1 VGCHALSWLL
11 CSASAVQAQPSAP
24 DTAADTES
32 APAPSVPVPSAPP
45 PGSELEPPRLSKFVD
60 AEYPSA
66 AKEAGVTADVLLRL
80 RVESD
85 GSVSEVDVIQGAG
98 QGFDEAA
105 VAAARQFVF
114 SPATRAGQPIAVRIP
129 FKYSFTLEQEVIAAP
144 TAPTH
149 GNFAGQVRIA
159 GVDAPLGGAEIRLR
173 DAEGKTYTATSDA
186 NGWWTVEDL
195 PAGSYQLEV
204 DAAGFSPLATTEEV
218 HPGEAT
224 ELVYRL
230 APSLGSAIVV
240 SVLGERPPREV
251 SRRTITRREVT
262 SVPGTGGDALRSLQ
276 SLPGLARPPGLA
288 GLLIVRGSAPEDTA
302 VFVDGDTVPNIY
314 HFGGL
319 SSAIPS
325 ELLER
330 IDFYP
335 GNFGVRHG
343 RVMGGIVDV
352 GLRSP
357 DTHCRGEEGPGA
369 EGRCFHGLL
378 QADLID
384 ARALIQG
391 PLPFSGWSFAAAGRR
406 SWVDVWLKPAL
417 NALEANVTTAPV
429 YHDYQIIVERA
440 PRAGTRL
447 SFRFLESDDAL
458 ALLISNPNAGDPGL
472 LGGSLKYGLSF
483 YRIQSLIDVQLSPS
497 VSLSTLLSF
506 GRDRSE
512 FSLGRFRFD
521 LESYPIQ
528 ARSEFAFDLMSGLTV
543 HAGLDF
549 QLGPFD
555 VLVRAPEPPRPGEP
569 APGPFSTRPVLETQQ
584 SSTFFR
590 PAWYA
595 DATWKV
601 GALTLVPGARV
612 DYARD
617 TGHADFSP
625 RVSARYDLSVR
636 ESYAGGVSRRTTLK
650 GGVGVFHQPAQ
661 PQETDE
667 VFGTPGLA
675 SNRAVHYSLGLER
688 EFTDNVE
695 LSLEGFYKHLDELV
709 SRNPGPDGSF
719 AYDNQGSGY
728 VVGGE
733 ALLKYKADAR
743 FFGWLAY
750 TLSRSIR
757 QDNPGAESHPF
768 QYDQTH
774 ILTVLGS
781 YKLGR
786 GWEVGARFRL
796 VSGPLDTP
804 TLPLPNLPGV
814 YAADA
819 AAYTPLQGAPYS
831 ERLPLVHQLDLR
843 VEKTWRL
850 SDISLSFYID
860 LWNAYNHPADEQ
872 IAYNFDFSR
881 RSYQQGLPILPSLG
895 FRGEF

>member
-1 VGCHALSWLL
+1 VLSWLL
-11 CSASAVQAQPSAP
+11 CSAPALWTRELGAQEPRSQDPSANVG
-24 DTAADTES
+24 A
-32 APAPSVPVPSAPP
+32 APAPSPPVPSD
-45 PGSELEPPRLSKFVD
+45 ELTPPRLLKFVD

-66 AKEAGVTADVLLRL
+66 AKEAGLTADVLLRL

-85 GSVSEVDVIQGAG
+85 GSVSEAEVIESAG
-98 QGFDEAA
+98 HGFDEAA

-114 SPATRAGQPIAVRIP
+114 APATRAGQPIVVRIP
-129 FKYSFTLEQEVIAAP
+129 FKYSFTLQEQVIEAP
-144 TAPTH
+144 TAPTR

-173 DAEGKTYTATSDA
+173 DAAGQTYTTTSDA
-186 NGWWTVEDL
+186 NGWWSLEDL
-195 PAGSYQLEV
+195 PAGNYQLEV
-204 DAAGFSPLATTEEV
+204 DAAGFSPLAATEEV
-218 HPGEAT
+218 RAGEAT

-230 APSLGSAIVV
+230 APSLGAAIVV

-302 VFVDGDTVPNIY
+302 VFVDGDNVLNIY

-357 DTHCRGEEGPGA
+357 DTQCRSPGSAPEA
-369 EGRCFHGLL
+369 ESRCFHGLL

-384 ARALIQG
+384 ARALLQG
-391 PLPFSGWSFAAAGRR
+391 PLPMSGWSFAVAGRR

-440 PRAGTRL
+440 PKAGTRL

-458 ALLISNPNAGDPGL
+458 ELLISNPSAGDPGL
-472 LGGSLKYGLSF
+472 LGGSLKYGLSYF
-483 YRIQSLIDVQLSPS
+483 RIQSLIDVQLSRS

-506 GRDRSE
+506 GRDRNE

-528 ARSEFAFDLMSGLTV
+528 ARSEFAFDLAPGLTL

-569 APGPFSTRPVLETQQ
+569 SPGPFSTRPVLETTQ

-595 DATWKV
+595 DALWKV

-625 RVSARYDLSVR
+625 RISARYDLSVR
-636 ESYAGGVSRRTTLK
+636 ESRADGSVSQRTTLK

-661 PQETDE
+661 PQETDA

-688 EFTDNVE
+688 EFTDHIE
-695 LSLEGFYKHLDELV
+695 LGLEGFYKHLDELV

-750 TLSRSIR
+750 TLSRSMR
-757 QDNPGAESHPF
+757 KDQPGGESYPF

-781 YKLGR
+781 YRIGR

-804 TLPLPNLPGV
+804 TLALPNLPGI

-819 AAYTPLQGAPYS
+819 AAYTPLQGAPFS

-843 VEKTWRL
+843 VEKNWRL
-850 SDISLSFYID
+850 SDISLTFYID

-872 IAYNFDFSR
+872 IAYNFDYSR
-881 RSYQQGLPILPSLG
+881 RSYQQGLPLLPSLG

>member
-1 VGCHALSWLL
+1 MLSWIL
-11 CSASAVQAQPSAP
+11 CSASALRAQEPPAQQP
-24 DTAADTES
+24 PAGAEAAS
-32 APAPSVPVPSAPP
+32 APAPGAPVPSN
-45 PGSELEPPRLSKFVD
+45 ELTPPRLLKFVD

-66 AKEAGVTADVLLRL
+66 AKEAGLTADVLLRL

-85 GSVSEVDVIQGAG
+85 GSVSEAEVIEGAG
-98 QGFDEAA
+98 HGFDEAA

-114 SPATRAGQPIAVRIP
+114 APATRAGQPIVVRIP
-129 FKYSFTLEQEVIAAP
+129 FKYSFTLQEQVIAAP
-144 TAPTH
+144 TAPTR

-159 GVDAPLGGAEIRLR
+159 GADAPLGGAEIRLQ
-173 DAEGKTYTATSDA
+173 DASGQTYTTTSDA
-186 NGWWTVEDL
+186 NGWWSLEDL

-230 APSLGSAIVV
+230 APSLGAAIVV

-251 SRRTITRREVT
+251 SRRTITRREIT

-302 VFVDGDTVPNIY
+302 VFVDGDNVPNIY

-319 SSAIPS
+319 SSSIPS

-352 GLRSP
+352 GLRAP
-357 DTHCRGEEGPGA
+357 DTHCRTRENAPEA
-369 EGRCFHGLL
+369 EPRCFHGLL

-384 ARALIQG
+384 ARALLQG
-391 PLPFSGWSFAAAGRR
+391 PLPMSGWTFAVAGRR

-440 PRAGTRL
+440 PKAGTKL

-483 YRIQSLIDVQLSPS
+483 YRIQALIDAQLSRG

-528 ARSEFAFDLMSGLTV
+528 ARSEFGFDLAPGLTL

-569 APGPFSTRPVLETQQ
+569 APGPFSTRPVLETTQ

-595 DATWKV
+595 DAVWKV
-601 GALTLVPGARV
+601 GALSLVPGARV

-625 RVSARYDLSVR
+625 RISARYDLSVHEGR
-636 ESYAGGVSRRTTLK
+636 ADGSVSRRTTLK

-667 VFGTPGLA
+667 VFGTPGLG
-675 SNRAVHYSLGLER
+675 SNRAVHYSLGMER
-688 EFTDNVE
+688 EFTDNIE

-750 TLSRSIR
+750 TLSRSMR
-757 QDNPGAESHPF
+757 KDRPGAESYPF

-781 YKLGR
+781 YRIGR

-804 TLPLPNLPGV
+804 ALPLPNLPGI

-843 VEKTWRL
+843 VEKNWRL
-850 SDISLSFYID
+850 SDISLTFYID

-872 IAYNFDFSR
+872 IAYNFDYSR
-881 RSYQQGLPILPSLG
+881 RSYQQGLPLLPSLG